1 MCGCVCTGVCSHTRV
16 WRGVPTRECSRVCLR
31 RGPVPAGSCQRA
43 SSSSS
48 ANRPRARAG
57 RGHRSIRAPAWQPVH
72 LAPAH
77 SQAGNGARPRQGGS
91 EAGASRC
98 PCHPISQRGET
109 EALES
114 RAPSPAVTDR
124 GLQAE
129 LVCQRSPWGR
139 LGVPRGDGVEWPV
152 EWGEEAM
159 TGAIWQRTAWRWEP
173 QIAFP
178 RGWAWGSQPGAR
190 ASLPAWRM
198 ETPNPDPG
206 LPPPGHRPAQRPSSR
221 REPTQRFLEPRTQ
234 ANSCEGSG
242 TSAPWNSRL

>member
-1 MCGCVCTGVCSHTRV
+1 MLTGLPQAWPGPCRLVPK
-16 WRGVPTRECSRVCLR
+16 GVIVIVSQQAEGQG
-31 RGPVPAGSCQRA
+31 GPRSPEHQG
-43 SSSSS
+43 
-48 ANRPRARAG
+48 PRLAARAPGPCAQPG
-57 RGHRSIRAPAWQPVH
+57 RERRTAKA
-72 LAPAH
+72 
-77 SQAGNGARPRQGGS
+77 GGS
-91 EAGASRC
+91 EAGASQC

-114 RAPSPAVTDR
+114 RAPSPAVADR

-129 LVCQRSPWGR
+129 LVCQHSPWGR
-139 LGVPRGDGVEWPV
+139 LGAPRGDGVEWPV

-178 RGWAWGSQPGAR
+178 RGWAWGSQLGAR
-190 ASLPAWRM
+190 ASLPAGRM
-198 ETPNPDPG
+198 EAPIPDPG

-221 REPTQRFLEPRTQ
+221 REPTRRFLEPRTQ